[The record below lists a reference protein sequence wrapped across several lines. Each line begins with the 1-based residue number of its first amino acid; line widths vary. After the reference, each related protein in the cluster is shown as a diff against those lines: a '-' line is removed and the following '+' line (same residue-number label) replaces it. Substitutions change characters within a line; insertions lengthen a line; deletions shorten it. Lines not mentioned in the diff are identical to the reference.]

1 MYQLGGDF
9 VLDGEHRITFAHRM
23 TNNGDRADVS
33 VLLDELKLASRGL
46 TNR

>member
-9 VLDGEHRITFAHRM
+9 VLDEEHRIAFAHRM
-23 TNNGDRADVS
+23 TNNGDRAEVS
-33 VLLDELKLASRGL
+33 VLLDELMRASRGL